1 LEKIN
6 KDKIF
11 RLWSLI
17 IHLKGKSRYK
27 EDFPKLYFFYGSK
40 RERNKKTTYGEY
52 YNDRNIIKIWGGPH
66 MNFNELASTMLH
78 EYAHYLQ
85 FWPWYTRYKNM
96 YSYET
101 NPYEIEAN
109 QFESLAPSLTKLV
122 SDIAWKREIRK
133 NSSIS
138 EIYERSIE
146 SIVIKS

>member
-1 LEKIN
+1 
-6 KDKIF
+6 
-11 RLWSLI
+11 
-17 IHLKGKSRYK
+17 
-27 EDFPKLYFFYGSK
+27 
-40 RERNKKTTYGEY
+40 
-52 YNDRNIIKIWGGPH
+52 

-85 FWPWYTRYKNM
+85 FWPWYTRYRNT

-101 NPYEIEAN
+101 NPYEIEAKK
-109 QFESLAPSLTKLV
+109 FESLAPSLTKLV
-122 SDIAWKREIRK
+122 SDIAWKKEIRK